1 MEKNRRKAYL
11 LAEKGTESLSLLLN
25 EDSSFQLGESVLL
38 FFFFLAYNLSLGSN
52 VQS

>member
-25 EDSSFQLGESVLL
+25 EDSSFQLGELII
-38 FFFFLAYNLSLGSN
+38 FFLFNL
-52 VQS
+52 